1 MMQGSGSNIFLISTG
16 TRIFN
21 ICYLFM
27 PAFLLA
33 MAMMMSWRCRRQ
45 LLLSLK
51 YIFIYILLLLRF
63 FTIAQGVAGVQDD

>member
-1 MMQGSGSNIFLISTG
+1 
-16 TRIFN
+16 
-21 ICYLFM
+21 
-27 PAFLLA
+27 